1 MSEDQVAAGWGI
13 AGLWQADVCWVFA
26 TCQALHIADL
36 IALNPYNTPPSP
48 LCPGETLVPH
58 PPCDKEIVRYHQP
71 AQGPSS
77 RERSPTLMTCP
88 LCWGLEGAPSS
99 VPVGPAFQ
107 ELTDQRESGPWL
119 VSLGIPGW
127 LRDGGGAK
135 AKSSPPT
142 VLGLW
147 PPAPGVSTPPP
158 HTALPGALE
167 EQRAGA
173 TGYVF

>member
-88 LCWGLEGAPSS
+88 LCWGLEGAP
-99 VPVGPAFQ
+99 Q
-107 ELTDQRESGPWL
+107 L
-119 VSLGIPGW
+119 
-127 LRDGGGAK
+127 
-135 AKSSPPT
+135 SPC
-142 VLGLW
+142 W
-147 PPAPGVSTPPP
+147 PC
-158 HTALPGALE
+158 LPGADGPKGIWAL
-167 EQRAGA
+167 AGFPGDTRLA
-173 TGYVF
+173 EGWGRGQG